1 MAKTDSATIDYKVEL
16 LRKSIHLGSLSIPI
30 IYYFITKELALMLL
44 IPVTIFSIFLDF
56 GRYIFPALGK
66 LFYSLFGFM
75 LREHEMDQRK
85 KNLSGATY
93 VFISALI
100 VIIIFPKLFAILGLA
115 VLIIGDTSA
124 ALIGRKFGKHKFLSK
139 SLEGTLAFFL
149 SSIVVVFLTP
159 KVEGNWLEYLIGII
173 AVGIA
178 AIAENISYGYADD
191 NFSIPI
197 SIGVSMW
204 ILYALLLPD
213 LQLVL
218 PNVPQ

>member
-30 IYYFITKELALMLL
+30 IYYFITKELAVMLL
-44 IPVTIFSIFLDF
+44 IPVTIFSIFMDF
-56 GRYIFPALGK
+56 GRYVFPALGK
-66 LFYSLFGFM
+66 LFYMLFGFM
-75 LREHEMDQRK
+75 LREHEMDQKK

-93 VFISALI
+93 VFISALLVI
-100 VIIIFPKLFAILGLA
+100 VIFPKVFAILGLA

-149 SSIVVVFLTP
+149 SSVIVVFLTP
-159 KVEGNWLEYLIGII
+159 KIEGNWIEYLIGII
-173 AVGIA
+173 AVGVA

-197 SIGVSMW
+197 SIGVMMW
-204 ILYALLLPD
+204 ILYAFLLPD
-213 LQLVL
+213 LQLIL

>member
-1 MAKTDSATIDYKVEL
+1 MAKTDSATINYKVEL
-16 LRKSIHLGSLSIPI
+16 LRKGIHLGSLSIPI
-30 IYYFITKELALMLL
+30 IYYFITKELAVMLL

-56 GRYIFPALGK
+56 GRYVFPSLGK
-66 LFYSLFGFM
+66 LFYTLFGFM
-75 LREHEMDQRK
+75 LREHEMDQKK

-100 VIIIFPKLFAILGLA
+100 VILLFPKVFAILGLA

-124 ALIGRKFGKHKFLSK
+124 ALIGRKFGRHKFLSK

-149 SSIVVVFLTP
+149 SSVIVVFLTP
-159 KVEGNWLEYLIGII
+159 KIEGNWTEYLIGIL

-197 SIGVSMW
+197 SIGVTMW

-213 LQLVL
+213 LQLIL